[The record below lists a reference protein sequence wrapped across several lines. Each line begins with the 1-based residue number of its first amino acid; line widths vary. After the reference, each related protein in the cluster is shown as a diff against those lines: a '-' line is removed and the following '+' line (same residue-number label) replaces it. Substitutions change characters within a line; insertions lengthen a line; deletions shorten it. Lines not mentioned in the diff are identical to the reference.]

1 MLYYITSLREKLMIN
16 QLMQLF
22 GQTDADPLGL
32 ILNLLWFVLIFISL
46 FYGTKLQA
54 YRSQKEIESGLEKL
68 KKWND
73 ESKQILLNKFKK
85 YADKKETEKDLI
97 LKLEDFLSFIAITPI
112 DLDPYGIV
120 PKIDHIIDVRDN
132 RFKHEVLQ
140 LAPNIMKDSPESQ
153 NLENLLEAAMAV
165 DYVYR
170 LVKHYLI
177 LGKKSK
183 SYILLMQISM
193 QMSLILAMAK
203 SYYRATKAFSE
214 GSPIGDGLGP
224 MVAGNLVRNISQNGD
239 VEAIEVAKD
248 TILQEVSFEVRT
260 IYIVRA
266 KGPGGTVGKPG
277 TAIRQLV
284 EKHGDSISR
293 IFMIDAGLKLSGD
306 KIGSIAEGVGAAIGG
321 IGVEKFYIEDSTTK
335 KAIPID
341 ALICRESLEDAI
353 TTMKRPITK
362 SVPDIVERIKM
373 GIRKRSEKGTKV
385 IVAGIGNTIG
395 IGV

>member
-1 MLYYITSLREKLMIN
+1 MLN

-22 GQTDADPLGL
+22 GQTDADPLGI
-32 ILNLLWFVLIFISL
+32 ILNLLWFVLIFVSL
-46 FYGTKLQA
+46 FYGQKLQGWRA
-54 YRSQKEIESGLEKL
+54 QKEIESGLEKL

-73 ESKQILLNKFKK
+73 EGKQTLLKKFKK
-85 YADKKETEKDLI
+85 YADKKETEKDLM
-97 LKLEDFLSFIAITPI
+97 LNLEDVLKFITIGPVG
-112 DLDPYGIV
+112 LDPFGI
-120 PKIDHIIDVRDN
+120 IDKFAHIIDVRDD
-132 RFKHEVLQ
+132 RFEYEVLQ
-140 LAPNIMKDSPESQ
+140 LAPNVIKGSPDAQ
-153 NLENLLEAAMAV
+153 NLENLLEAEMAV
-165 DYVYR
+165 NYIYH

-193 QMSLILAMAK
+193 QMSLILAQAK
-203 SYYRATKAFSE
+203 SYYRATKAFAE

-224 MVAGNLVRNISQNGD
+224 MVVGNFIRNIQDED
-239 VEAIEVAKD
+239 VEANEFLED
-248 TILQEVSFEVRT
+248 TIVQEVVFEDRT
-260 IYIVRA
+260 IFVVRA

-277 TAIRQLV
+277 RVIEQLI

-293 IFMIDAGLKLSGD
+293 IFMIDAGLKLSSY
-306 KIGSIAEGVGAAIGG
+306 KTGSISEGVGSAIGG
-321 IGVEKFYIEDSTTK
+321 VGVEKSKIEDSTTK
-335 KAIPID
+335 KAIPVD
-341 ALICRESLEDAI
+341 ALICYQSLEDAI

-373 GIRKRSEKGTKV
+373 GIRKRTEKGTKV

>member
-1 MLYYITSLREKLMIN
+1 MY

-22 GQTDADPLGL
+22 GQTEADPLGL
-32 ILNLLWFVLIFISL
+32 ILNLLWFVLIFISI

-68 KKWND
+68 KNWND
-73 ESKQILLNKFKK
+73 EAKQILVNNFKK
-85 YADKKETEKDLI
+85 FADKKETEKDLR
-97 LKLEDFLSFIAITPI
+97 LKLEDFLSFIAITPVN
-112 DLDPYGIV
+112 LDPYGII
-120 PKIDHIIDVRDN
+120 PKFDHIIDVRDN
-132 RFKHEVLQ
+132 RFKEEVSQ
-140 LAPNIMKDSPESQ
+140 MAPNVIKGSPDAQ

-203 SYYRATKAFSE
+203 SYFRATKAFSE
-214 GSPIGDGLGP
+214 GSPIGDALGP
-224 MVAGNLVRNISQNGD
+224 MVAGSFVRNITQNGE

-248 TILQEVSFEVRT
+248 TILQEVDFEDRT
-260 IYIVRA
+260 VYVIRA

-277 TAIRQLV
+277 TAIKKLI
-284 EKHGDSISR
+284 EESGDSISR

-306 KIGSIAEGVGAAIGG
+306 KTGSVAEGVGAAIGG
-321 IGVEKFYIEDSTTK
+321 IGVEKFYIEESSTK
-335 KAIPID
+335 KTIPID
-341 ALICRESLEDAI
+341 ALICRQSLEDAI

-373 GIRKRSEKGTKV
+373 GIRKRTEKGTKI